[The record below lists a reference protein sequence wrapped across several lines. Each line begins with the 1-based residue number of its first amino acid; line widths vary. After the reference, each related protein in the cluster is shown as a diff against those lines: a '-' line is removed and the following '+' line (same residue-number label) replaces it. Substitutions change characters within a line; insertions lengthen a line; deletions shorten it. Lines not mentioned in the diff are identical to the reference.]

1 MSQFTAVTPE
11 FFAKRSW
18 QQPSSYAFAAQVNAL
33 PVVAAELSKLVPRMP
48 IGFVQTET
56 GFQLVAVASLQ
67 PDSNFF
73 IGPDGRWLGD
83 YVPAVL
89 RSYPFR
95 LVKLQDRD
103 ESILCFDESSGSAVD
118 TGIGEAF
125 FDAAGT
131 PSAMVNRMLELV
143 SQIERSRVATQAA
156 VDALQ
161 AAGLIQPW
169 PLNMQQGD
177 QTIPVEG
184 LYCIDEAALLAVQDD
199 VFLTL
204 RKAGALT
211 LAYAQLLSM
220 SQLDKLQ
227 EAFFEQSKLK
237 TLARQQASN
246 HTTSLTDLGFKFSDG
261 ETLHFQ

>member
-1 MSQFTAVTPE
+1 MPQFTAVTPE
-11 FFAKRSW
+11 FFANKSW
-18 QQPSSYAFAAQVNAL
+18 QQPSTYAFAAQANVL
-33 PVVAAELSKLVPRMP
+33 PVIAAELAKLVPRMP
-48 IGFVQTET
+48 LGFVQTEA
-56 GFQLVAVASLQ
+56 GFQLVAIASLQ

-73 IGPDGRWLGD
+73 IAPDGRWLGD

-103 ESILCFDESSGSAVD
+103 ESILCFDESSGSALGA
-118 TGIGEAF
+118 GIGEAF

-131 PSAMVNRMLELV
+131 PGAMVNRMLDLV

-199 VFLTL
+199 AFLTL
-204 RKAGALT
+204 RKAGALP

-227 EAFFEQSKLK
+227 QAFFEQSKLK
-237 TLARQQASN
+237 TLARQASN